1 MEGILE
7 LLEVARG
14 GLQQA
19 LKNLSDDARMRV
31 VKRLGTGKDQAVAYG
46 LQRRSRRTLGK
57 TEGRFLPSLWA
68 KSTGENHPALMHDI
82 YLRQGPRRASGS
94 KTFLP
99 TGASNR

>member
-1 MEGILE
+1 MPEVMEGILE

-31 VKRLGTGKDQAVAYG
+31 VKRLGIGKEQAVAYG
-46 LQRRSRRTLGK
+46 LQRRSRQTLGK

-68 KSTGENHPALMHDI
+68 KSTGENHPALMHRHI
-82 YLRQGPRRASGS
+82 LASRPS
-94 KTFLP
+94 PCIKF
-99 TGASNR
+99 